1 MAQLG
6 QLPAIGDV
14 VRGLVSLAGEDDAEP
29 VTLELRVTE
38 LDRRR
43 ASSIVVR
50 RIESKLTPQPAS
62 R

>member
-1 MAQLG
+1 
-6 QLPAIGDV
+6 
-14 VRGLVSLAGEDDAEP
+14 

-50 RIESKLTPQPAS
+50 RIESELTPPAVS